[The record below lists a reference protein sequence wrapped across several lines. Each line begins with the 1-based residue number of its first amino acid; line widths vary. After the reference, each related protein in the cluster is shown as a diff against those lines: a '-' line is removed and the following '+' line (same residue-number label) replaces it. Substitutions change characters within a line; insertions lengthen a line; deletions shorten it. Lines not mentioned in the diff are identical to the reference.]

1 MEEKNYIHQ
10 LKAENATLKNNKKA
24 ADMTISELRKKLS
37 KAEHDRDRYR
47 NRIDTLEKQVADME
61 ERHNLLLTACQSMEK
76 KKKDAEHR
84 AEVAEMALLIACAN
98 AVKNEKDDV
107 NIELLIQVLYDKYL
121 KQAKKELAE
130 EGKDG

>member
-1 MEEKNYIHQ
+1 MMEEKNYIHQ

-37 KAEHDRDRYR
+37 KVEHDRDRYR

-76 KKKDAEHR
+76 KKKEAERR
-84 AEVAEMALLIACAN
+84 AKVLGRTLAIMKGKGLISGVIDDYIVQAE
-98 AVKNEKDDV
+98 
-107 NIELLIQVLYDKYL
+107 
-121 KQAKKELAE
+121 KQLAE